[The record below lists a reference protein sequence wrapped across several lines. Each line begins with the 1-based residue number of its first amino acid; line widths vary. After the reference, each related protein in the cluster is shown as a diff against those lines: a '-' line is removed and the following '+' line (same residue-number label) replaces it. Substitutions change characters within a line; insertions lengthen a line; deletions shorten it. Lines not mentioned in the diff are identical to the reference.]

1 MIYNKE
7 YKAYYYQNSENGKVP
22 VLEYIKKLPLKEMTK
37 VFKYI
42 DFLRD
47 NKGVLDEPYS
57 KHIKDKIREL
67 RVNFFQ
73 NKHRIF
79 YVAVIERKIILLHS
93 FSKKTNKT
101 PKQEIIRAINNFED
115 YKKNKSLIEYEREK

>member
-1 MIYNKE
+1 MIYNK
-7 YKAYYYQNSENGKVP
+7 YKVYYYQNSQNNRIP
-22 VLEYIKKLPLKEMTK
+22 VLEYIGKLSSKETAK

-57 KHIKDKIREL
+57 RYIKDKIREL
-67 RVNFFQ
+67 RVDFSR

-79 YVAVIERKIILLHS
+79 YITVIGKKIILLHS
-93 FSKKTNKT
+93 FLKKTAKT
-101 PKQEIIRAINNFED
+101 PKREINKALDNFKD
-115 YKKNKSLIEYEREK
+115 YKINKNLVEYEKEK